1 MIACLASSPS
11 LSASSATRA
20 ATASVNIF
28 LSNEVASR
36 MRRTYALNRTEWF
49 PLQTNGTLLA
59 NTCGGLFDQLL
70 PEADAGTSL
79 HVAVGDVVRTRSRIS
94 PYSHLFAFL
103 ISQQAAAHN
112 PLLVDVEVGCQTKLR
127 VSVVFGPAFLP
138 APRMH
143 AAVSAQGPS
152 SPRKMT
158 GCERASCLQWTM

>member
-1 MIACLASSPS
+1 MIACLASSPNVS
-11 LSASSATRA
+11 ALSAIKA

-49 PLQTNGTLLA
+49 PLQTTEHCWRTRAAAFSISFCLKQMLGPPSMLLS
-59 NTCGGLFDQLL
+59 
-70 PEADAGTSL
+70 ETSF
-79 HVAVGDVVRTRSRIS
+79 GPRSRIS
-94 PYSHLFAFL
+94 PYSHPFAFL

-112 PLLVDVEVGCQTKLR
+112 PLLVDVEVGCQTKPR
-127 VSVVFGPAFLP
+127 VSWYSGRHSSQ

-158 GCERASCLQWTM
+158 GASARDGEA